1 MHVKYLARL
10 YIIITFASL
19 IKPLKISL
27 MKKFTLKNLA
37 AAAALLFAGNAMAVD
52 YVQVMSV
59 DEIESGASYVI
70 TAAKADMAMTTTQ
83 NSGSYFENTAVTISN
98 GTITDPAENI
108 VWTITNEGDYYTIS
122 SASGYVAAASAK
134 NKAEYVQSVS
144 ANAKFTI
151 TIASGTATLRSG
163 KTGGNWDLQYNA
175 SSPRFACYTGSQQN
189 LRLFKEAAA
198 VSENACKAPEFS
210 ISSGSYLEEQTI
222 EITCETEGATIYYT
236 TDETDPTAESTAYD
250 AANPLK
256 VSESVVI
263 KAIAI
268 KEGMENSAIKTLSLT
283 FPTVVENIAGF
294 IAAQK
299 DELCRIAGAVSV
311 AWGDAKN
318 LYICDNSGSLLVY
331 SQAGTNPTLNN
342 GDVLTGIVGTKAMY
356 SDAAQMVP
364 SLIPDAVAGE
374 AVAPSVKTLAEITT
388 DMVHQ
393 YIQIEEVTFKAA
405 ASFSASKASNA
416 TAVEEDL
423 EMTIRNNFLLVANLV
438 TDKTYK
444 VTGFVS
450 IYQKAPQIYPT
461 EIVENEG
468 TAIEGVEAAAV
479 NVTAYA
485 GNIYVAGNGEAVE
498 VYNIA
503 GAKVADGVADGGAI
517 AVNAKGVMIVKAGS
531 TVVKAI
537 VK

>member
-1 MHVKYLARL
+1 M
-10 YIIITFASL
+10 

-52 YVQVMSV
+52 YVQISTL
-59 DEIESGASYVI
+59 DELESGEYVI
-70 TAAKADMAMTTTQ
+70 VGNTSSNALSTT
-83 NSGSYFENTAVTISN
+83 NGGKFFSPAAVTITD
-98 GTITDPAENI
+98 GKITDPAETI
-108 VWTITNEGDYYTIS
+108 VWNITKDADGNLTIENGGKYVT
-122 SASGYVAAASAK
+122 ASG
-134 NKAEYVQSVS
+134 S
-144 ANAKFTI
+144 ANEAYAKTAIEANSSFTPSI
-151 TIASGTATLRSG
+151 VNNAFRFVVTKVTARS
-163 KTGGNWDLQYNA
+163 LQYNA
-175 SSPRFACYTGSQQN
+175 NSGQERFAAYKHTQKD
-189 LRLFKEAAA
+189 LLLFKKAAA
-198 VSENACKAPEFS
+198 TPENACKAPEFS

-256 VSESVVI
+256 MSESVVI

-268 KEGMENSAIKTLSLT
+268 KEGMDNSAIKTLSLT
-283 FPTVVENIAGF
+283 FPTAVENIAGF

-356 SDAAQMVP
+356 NDAAQMVP

-405 ASFSASKASNA
+405 ASFNASKASNA

-450 IYQKAPQIYPT
+450 VFQNAPQIYPT

-485 GNIYVAGNGEAVE
+485 GNIYVAGNGEAVA

-503 GAKVADGVADGGAI
+503 GAKVADGVADGSAI

>member
-1 MHVKYLARL
+1 MARL
-10 YIIITFASL
+10 YIIITFVSL

-52 YVQVMSV
+52 YVQISTL
-59 DEIESGASYVI
+59 EELESGEYVI
-70 TAAKADMAMTTTQ
+70 V
-83 NSGSYFENTAVTISN
+83 GNTSSNALSNTNGGNFFSPAAVTITD
-98 GTITDPAENI
+98 GKITDPAETVVWNI
-108 VWTITNEGDYYTIS
+108 TKGADGNLSIENG
-122 SASGYVAAASAK
+122 GKYVAAPTQSK
-134 NKAEYVQSVS
+134 NYAHLVAQLGDYTYFEPSIVS
-144 ANAKFTI
+144 NAFRFTS
-151 TIASGTATLRSG
+151 TKVTTRSF
-163 KTGGNWDLQYNA
+163 QYNA
-175 SSPRFACYTGSQQN
+175 NSGQERFACYTNSQKD
-189 LRLFKEAAA
+189 LLLFKKAAA
-198 VSENACKAPEFS
+198 VSENACKTPVFS
-210 ISSGSYLEEQTI
+210 ISSGSYFEEQTI

-256 VSESVVI
+256 MSESVVI

-294 IAAQK
+294 IAAQT
-299 DELCRIAGAVSV
+299 DELYRISGAVSV

-331 SQAGTNPTLNN
+331 SQAGTNPMLNN
-342 GDVLTGIVGTKAMY
+342 GDVLTGIVGTKSMY
-356 SDAAQMVP
+356 NDAAQMVP

-405 ASFSASKASNA
+405 ASFNNSKASNA
-416 TAVEEDL
+416 TAIEGEL

-450 IYQKAPQIYPT
+450 VFQNAPQIYPT
-461 EIVENEG
+461 EIVENKD

-503 GAKVADGVADGGAI
+503 GAKVADGVADGSAI

-531 TVVKAI
+531 TVVKTI

>member
-1 MHVKYLARL
+1 
-10 YIIITFASL
+10 
-19 IKPLKISL
+19 

-52 YVQVMSV
+52 YVQISTL
-59 DEIESGASYVI
+59 DELESGEYVI
-70 TAAKADMAMTTTQ
+70 VGNTTTKAL
-83 NSGSYFENTAVTISN
+83 SNTNGGKFFSPADVTITE
-98 GTITDPAENI
+98 GKITDPAESI
-108 VWTITNEGDYYTIS
+108 VWNITKGADGNLTIENGGKYVAGPSGNSNEAYANASLGDYTSFTPSI
-122 SASGYVAAASAK
+122 
-134 NKAEYVQSVS
+134 VS
-144 ANAKFTI
+144 NAFRFTMVKV
-151 TIASGTATLRSG
+151 TARSF
-163 KTGGNWDLQYNA
+163 QYNV
-175 SSPRFACYTGSQQN
+175 SSPRFACYKNSQKD
-189 LRLFKEAAA
+189 LLLFKKTEA
-198 VSENACKAPEFS
+198 VSENACKTPEFS

-294 IAAQK
+294 IAAQT

-342 GDVLTGIVGTKAMY
+342 GDVLTGIVGTKSMY
-356 SDAAQMVP
+356 NDAAQMVP

-416 TAVEEDL
+416 TAVEGEL

-450 IYQKAPQIYPT
+450 VFQNAPQIYPT

-485 GNIYVAGNGEAVE
+485 GNIYVAGNGEAVT

-503 GAKVADGVADGGAI
+503 GAKVADGVADGSAI

>member
-10 YIIITFASL
+10 YIIITFVSL
-19 IKPLKISL
+19 IKSLKISL

-83 NSGSYFENTAVTISN
+83 NSGTYFENTAVTISN

-163 KTGGNWDLQYNA
+163 KSGGNWDLQYNA

-198 VSENACKAPEFS
+198 VSENACKTPEFS
-210 ISSGSYLEEQTI
+210 ISSGSYFEEQTI
-222 EITCETEGATIYYT
+222 EITCETEGATIHYT
-236 TDETDPTAESTAYD
+236 IDETDPTAESTVYD

-256 VSESVVI
+256 MSESVVI

-342 GDVLTGIVGTKAMY
+342 GDVLTGIVGTKTMY

-405 ASFSASKASNA
+405 ASFNASKASNA

-450 IYQKAPQIYPT
+450 VFQNAPQIYPT

-503 GAKVADGVADGGAI
+503 GAKVADGVANGSAI

>member
-1 MHVKYLARL
+1 
-10 YIIITFASL
+10 
-19 IKPLKISL
+19 

-134 NKAEYVQSVS
+134 NKAEYVLQSVS

-151 TIASGTATLRSG
+151 TIDAAGVTQLLSG
-163 KTGGNWDLQYNA
+163 KTGNNWYLRYNPQ
-175 SSPRFACYTGSQQN
+175 SGQQRFSCYTSAQQDI
-189 LRLFKEAAA
+189 RLFKEAAA
-198 VSENACKAPEFS
+198 VSENACKTPEFS

-236 TDETDPTAESTAYD
+236 TDETDPTTESTAYD

-294 IAAQK
+294 IAAQTN
-299 DELCRIAGAVSV
+299 ELCRIAGAVSV

-342 GDVLTGIVGTKAMY
+342 GDVLTGIVGTKTMY
-356 SDAAQMVP
+356 NDAAQMVP

-393 YIQIEEVTFKAA
+393 YIQIEEVTFKAD

-450 IYQKAPQIYPT
+450 VYLKAPQIYPT

-485 GNIYVAGNGEAVE
+485 DNIYVAGNGEAVE

>member
-1 MHVKYLARL
+1 
-10 YIIITFASL
+10 
-19 IKPLKISL
+19 

-37 AAAALLFAGNAMAVD
+37 AAAALLFAGNAMAV
-52 YVQVMSV
+52 
-59 DEIESGASYVI
+59 EVI
-70 TAAKADMAMTTTQ
+70 SLDCSKSNGFPTTADKTNEKDVVIDNNTWSFLNTKQ
-83 NSGSYFENTAVTISN
+83 NSGYLMISQGGYITLPAFDFVIDSISVTINKGASASLKVALSVNGSN
-98 GTITDPAENI
+98 SNLEEKAIDAYSAQKTAMFVLADKDKGAGIRYKLTSTNKNAQYKNITIYGTTAETPENI
-108 VWTITNEGDYYTIS
+108 C
-122 SASGYVAAASAK
+122 
-134 NKAEYVQSVS
+134 
-144 ANAKFTI
+144 
-151 TIASGTATLRSG
+151 
-163 KTGGNWDLQYNA
+163 KT
-175 SSPRFACYTGSQQN
+175 
-189 LRLFKEAAA
+189 
-198 VSENACKAPEFS
+198 PEFS
-210 ISSGSYLEEQTI
+210 IISGSYIEEQTI

-294 IAAQK
+294 IAAQT

-342 GDVLTGIVGTKAMY
+342 GDVLTGIVGTKSMY
-356 SDAAQMVP
+356 NDAAQMVP

-405 ASFSASKASNA
+405 ASFNASKASNA

-450 IYQKAPQIYPT
+450 VFQNAPQIYPT

-503 GAKVADGVADGGAI
+503 GAKVADGVANGSAI

>member
-1 MHVKYLARL
+1 
-10 YIIITFASL
+10 
-19 IKPLKISL
+19 

-52 YVQVMSV
+52 YVQIMSV

-83 NSGSYFENTAVTISN
+83 NSGTYFENTAVTISN

-163 KTGGNWDLQYNA
+163 KSGGNWDLQYNA

-210 ISSGSYLEEQTI
+210 ISSGSYFEEQTI

-236 TDETDPTAESTAYD
+236 IDETDPTAESTAYD

-294 IAAQK
+294 IAAQTN
-299 DELCRIAGAVSV
+299 ELCRIAGAVSV
-311 AWGDAKN
+311 AWGNAQN

-342 GDVLTGIVGTKAMY
+342 GDVLTGIVGTKSMY
-356 SDAAQMVP
+356 NDAAQMVP

-450 IYQKAPQIYPT
+450 VYPNAPQIYPT

-503 GAKVADGVADGGAI
+503 GAKVADGVADGSTI

-531 TVVKAI
+531 TVVKTI